1 MPLVPRKLI
10 NLTTITLRTP
20 TTKVKRELRRNTHH
34 FRFSKQSSSI
44 DGGIIVV
51 KFWLKSCFWLK
62 LVVKFSATIS
72 VAVRVVIVE
81 FWAILGLQWNV
92 TSINQTRL
100 KSHKI
105 ISNYFIWFFF
115 FMERLS
121 IAVDQARSEQ
131 VKTSLMNTWKWLF
144 RRFQIHNH
152 VL

>member
-34 FRFSKQSSSI
+34 FRFSKQSSSV
-44 DGGIIVV
+44 DGIIVV

-115 FMERLS
+115 FHWKVINS
-121 IAVDQARSEQ
+121 CRSGQ
-131 VKTSLMNTWKWLF
+131 IRTS
-144 RRFQIHNH
+144 QISVFFTHRY
-152 VL
+152 LLT